1 MVKRLKHSRSQW
13 FCFSKWIKTTWSWVH
28 SSRNTGSAPDPFISP
43 VAWMASSDGK
53 LGKMILL
60 HVLFWHSTYVV
71 MIESSWGFCIQKQ
84 KLKTLDEQIDTG
96 VHSHSERG
104 TWFVSAE
111 SSCASHY
118 RVVGEVTET
127 SAAPC
132 STCGGLGVDLWRRR
146 NDSHET
152 NGGNML
158 PIGTWYQ
165 HRTVCVFMVVFFAIK
180 HYTKLKNKTFGV
192 MKRCHIRRL
201 RYNCRYY
208 ENYIYTEYLA
218 LLVSLFLWNDYIN

>member
-13 FCFSKWIKTTWSWVH
+13 FCFSKWIKTTWCWVH

-132 STCGGLGVDLWRRR
+132 STCGGLGVDLWSEL
-146 NDSHET
+146 DAA
-152 NGGNML
+152 
-158 PIGTWYQ
+158 GTI
-165 HRTVCVFMVVFFAIK
+165 RTRQMEEIW
-180 HYTKLKNKTFGV
+180 
-192 MKRCHIRRL
+192 RRL
-201 RYNCRYY
+201 
-208 ENYIYTEYLA
+208 EHDISTGQF
-218 LLVSLFLWNDYIN
+218 VSLWWFFLQLSIIQYWKTKHLESWNGAI